1 MDFDAGSFV
10 FDERKLYNKI
20 GKFIT
25 GKGQYIGKSFDD
37 ISIYASIVMHYG

>member
-20 GKFIT
+20 GKFINT
-25 GKGQYIGKSFDD
+25 NNL
-37 ISIYASIVMHYG
+37 IVTLFIIE